1 MDQQQQELFHERRH
15 PLSRDELEAVKR
27 DLLDSI
33 YADIGRSFVKK
44 LLWVAGAVGSAFLV
58 GLSAAGKIKIGG

>member
-1 MDQQQQELFHERRH
+1 MEEQQQELFHDRRH
-15 PLSRDELEAVKR
+15 PLSREELEAVKQ

-44 LLWVAGAVGSAFLV
+44 LLWVVGAVGSALLV
-58 GLSAAGKIKIGG
+58 GLTAAGKIKIGG